1 MKPLCVLR
9 VIVDK
14 MGVSIMETSTSP
26 LPKILYIEDN
36 ADARSLVKRLMLGR
50 YQMFEAKDPIAGME
64 LAEQAK
70 PDLVLLDLNL
80 PGMNGMQAVDRL
92 HHILKPGTPV
102 VALSADSDSE
112 MRERAKRAGF
122 TAFLNK
128 PLNIDEFFDLLNT
141 FLNPKLEPGRE
152 AAGIP
157 AKPVPPKMS
166 GRFSL

>member
-1 MKPLCVLR
+1 
-9 VIVDK
+9 
-14 MGVSIMETSTSP
+14 METSTRP

-50 YQMFEAKDPIAGME
+50 YQMFEAKDPIVGME

-80 PGMNGMQAVDRL
+80 PGMNGMQAVARL
-92 HHILKPGTPV
+92 IRILKPGTPV

-141 FLNPKLEPGRE
+141 FLSPKPEQARD
-152 AAGIP
+152 ASGIP
-157 AKPVPPKMS
+157 TKPAAPNIS
-166 GRFSL
+166 GHFSL